1 MTIPCILKQHIE
13 TEAIETMVNTPVT
26 KSKPSLDGMVF
37 CARCGSEMT
46 SAGKDYRCPN
56 TTDGLGSGCSVE
68 PVSME
73 LLLRRVT
80 GLVGRRLATEDNINR
95 ITASIQDTTEP
106 NARAQRRNMEQAEAA
121 ISEANTQ
128 KVAVLQPVEY
138 GTRTFDEV
146 SEDTIELDRH
156 AAGLA
161 FEAMVARNELDKIE
175 FIRDPNGIRN
185 TINDPETYL
194 GNNSPDEVQELLE
207 LLIQKVTLD
216 DGKALI
222 LYQVPMPSAE
232 NPKGIT
238 EDHLDLT
245 IKSQQ

>member
-1 MTIPCILKQHIE
+1 
-13 TEAIETMVNTPVT
+13 MVNTPVM

-46 SAGKDYRCPN
+46 SAGNNYQCPN
-56 TTDGLGSGCSVE
+56 AADCSIE
-68 PVSME
+68 PVNVE
-73 LLLRRVT
+73 LLLRSVT
-80 GLVGRRLATEDNINR
+80 GLMGRRFATEDNINR
-95 ITASIQDTTEP
+95 TIADIEDITEP

-128 KVAVLQPVEY
+128 KVEVLQPVEH

-175 FIRDPNGIRN
+175 FIRDPDGIRR
-185 TINDPETYL
+185 TINDPDTYL

-216 DGKALI
+216 EGQAMI
-222 LYQVPMPSAE
+222 LYRVPMPSDE
-232 NPKGIT
+232 NQDGTT

-245 IKSQQ
+245 AKPHQ